1 MTKKIK
7 VYLVEDQDLI
17 RESLSTMLSLE
28 SDIEVVGV
36 AADAETA
43 LEELEV
49 MSPDVVLMDIRL
61 PGMDGIEATT
71 RIGEIDGNAS
81 VLILTSFGDEY
92 IEAALDAGASG
103 YILKSCNREQ
113 LVSAVKATHQGQLP
127 IDPSVTTRLV
137 RELSELRKGNSGSQ
151 LTPRQL
157 EVLKLVSEGNR
168 YKRIA
173 ENLYV
178 SERTVHREMQAIF
191 DRLGVSDAA
200 HAVSE
205 AYRHKIIVGVCPR
218 ARG

>member
-71 RIGEIDGNAS
+71 RIGEIDSDAS

-205 AYRHKIIVGVCPR
+205 AYRQKII
-218 ARG
+218 A

>member
-1 MTKKIK
+1 MTDKIK

-17 RESLSTMLSLE
+17 RESLSSMLSLE
-28 SDIEVVGV
+28 SDIEMVGL

-43 LEELEV
+43 LEEMEEA
-49 MSPDVVLMDIRL
+49 SPDVVLMDIRL
-61 PGMDGIEATT
+61 PGMDGIEATAK
-71 RIGEIDGNAS
+71 IGEINSEAS

-92 IEAALDAGASG
+92 IEAAIDAGASG

-157 EVLKLVSEGNR
+157 EVLKLVAEGNR

-173 ENLYV
+173 ENLFV
-178 SERTVHREMQAIF
+178 SERTVHREMQSIF
-191 DRLGVSDAA
+191 DRLSVNDAA

-205 AYRHKIIVGVCPR
+205 AYRQRII
-218 ARG
+218 A